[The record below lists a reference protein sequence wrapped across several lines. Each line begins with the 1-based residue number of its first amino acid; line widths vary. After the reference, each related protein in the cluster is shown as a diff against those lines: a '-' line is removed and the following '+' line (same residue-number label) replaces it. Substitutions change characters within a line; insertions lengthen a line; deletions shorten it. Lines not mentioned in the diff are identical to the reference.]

1 MERTVTKKETCI
13 MKSTISA
20 TEQKTAISRIDR
32 TGTKTYVSS
41 RRDCSI
47 VKEDRMEG
55 PIELKPAAMRSGI
68 ERSIEVPM
76 MAFVLRMQV
85 NYRGNIRKSTGLQY
99 KGVVN
104 TEDEDQKRWQL
115 PKRSLS
121 QAAGGFR
128 VSSPRHQ
135 IDLPS
140 DSIAETESCQST
152 TGHLDEASNQETRAR
167 MDSIHPS
174 YRPVSI
180 DKDCNVS
187 DPKGRIV

>member
-55 PIELKPAAMRSGI
+55 PIELKPAAIRSGI

-76 MAFVLRMQV
+76 MAFVLRVQV
-85 NYRGNIRKSTGLQY
+85 NYRGNIGKARAYNTKVLSTPRTRIRKGGSFL
-99 KGVVN
+99 N
-104 TEDEDQKRWQL
+104 
-115 PKRSLS
+115 
-121 QAAGGFR
+121 AA
-128 VSSPRHQ
+128 
-135 IDLPS
+135 
-140 DSIAETESCQST
+140 
-152 TGHLDEASNQETRAR
+152 
-167 MDSIHPS
+167 
-174 YRPVSI
+174 
-180 DKDCNVS
+180 
-187 DPKGRIV
+187 